1 MLGMIFGAEIL
12 GQRLKATVLGESAW
26 DIGYKT
32 EEFLIGRVEYQAMH
46 KNGRLQNGCRC
57 FVVISHY

>member
-1 MLGMIFGAEIL
+1 MNFGVEMLGL
-12 GQRLKATVLGESAW
+12 RLKATVLGESAW
-26 DIGYKT
+26 DIGDKT